1 MTLKGQLDYLTVQVS
16 RLKHGARLSKD
27 SLDMMLHTLEDMSEK
42 VDKEPKLPDIKEPGD
57 FEIKDNVLY
66 L

>member
-1 MTLKGQLDYLTVQVS
+1 MTLTEQLDYLTVQVA

-42 VDKEPKLPDIKEPGD
+42 IDKEPELPDLKWL
-57 FEIKDNVLY
+57 EIE
-66 L
+66 

>member
-1 MTLKGQLDYLTVQVS
+1 MTLTEQLDYLTVQVA
-16 RLKHGARLSKD
+16 RLKRGARLSKD

-42 VDKEPKLPDIKEPGD
+42 IDKEPELPDIKEPGD
-57 FEIKDNVLY
+57 FVIKDNVLY